1 MLKFFRLVFALVF
14 GAAWM
19 LSATS
24 VEAKRVA
31 LVIGNES
38 YQPASTAPADTRVA
52 TPPPSVGDPLSKP
65 QRLKDLRN
73 PVRDAKAFAEVLKAA
88 GYDVIDRYNLDFK
101 GFNAALDE
109 FAEKSAGAIE
119 AIVFFAGHGMKITQ
133 REGRTVREKNVLAPI
148 DAEISCDLSRS
159 SGVVI
164 EMEKVMRAVEGVPK
178 QVFIFDACRD
188 DPFQHCP
195 GRSGSSGSG
204 FDRAALPIGAADSAT
219 SIIVAYSTGDGKVAS
234 DGNVGSHSPFADVL
248 LRELRDPDKKRYVF
262 RELLELTSEQV
273 GKATNQRQIPAVVGT
288 GSRPDMGLAGSGCL
302 TTVALIAEVKQGQDQ
317 LALRNGHFLRPKR
330 PSASQ

>member
-1 MLKFFRLVFALVF
+1 MLKVAQKVVALIV

-19 LSATS
+19 LSPTS
-24 VEAKRVA
+24 AEAKRVA
-31 LVIGNES
+31 LVIGNET
-38 YQPASTAPADTRVA
+38 YQPAGGAPADTRVA
-52 TPPPSVGDPLSKP
+52 TPVPLPSGADPLSKP

-101 GFNAALDE
+101 SFNAALDE
-109 FAEKSAGAIE
+109 FAEKSAGATE

-195 GRSGSSGSG
+195 GRTAGTSGSG

-219 SIIVAYSTGDGKVAS
+219 SIIA
-234 DGNVGSHSPFADVL
+234 
-248 LRELRDPDKKRYVF
+248 
-262 RELLELTSEQV
+262 
-273 GKATNQRQIPAVVGT
+273 
-288 GSRPDMGLAGSGCL
+288 
-302 TTVALIAEVKQGQDQ
+302 
-317 LALRNGHFLRPKR
+317 RN
-330 PSASQ
+330 